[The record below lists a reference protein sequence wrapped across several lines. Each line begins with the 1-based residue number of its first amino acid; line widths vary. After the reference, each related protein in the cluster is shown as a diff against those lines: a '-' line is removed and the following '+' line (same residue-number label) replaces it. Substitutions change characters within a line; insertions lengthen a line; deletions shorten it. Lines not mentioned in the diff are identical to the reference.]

1 MNVIQEIDNVND
13 KFATKGS
20 KLKIEKRGEKL
31 NIRGSLPSKEDKNN
45 FKVQRISLGLKADIY
60 GLEEAK
66 KKLQLIDL
74 QLELNQFDW
83 INWKNNASKKEAND
97 NLAFSTKIDQFEKFF
112 FKEKKNEYLTST
124 RKTTWRS
131 SYKPYLKRMI
141 NIYDSSSN
149 KNLGHI
155 FLKTLESYR
164 EGSRSRKQC
173 ATSLSVFS
181 KFLEIKLPEDWKSN
195 AKGYG
200 LSKASFRELPTDD
213 EIEKIWERI
222 PNKSWRFVFGL
233 MATYGLR
240 NHEVFFCD
248 LSSLTNIGDKIIRVL
263 PTTKTGEHQVWPF
276 HPDWVEKFELSK
288 LGNDTELLPNINKDL
303 KITTLQNIGKKIT
316 DQFKRYSLKIKP
328 YDLRHAWAVRTIFY
342 DLPDT
347 VAARMMGHSVSLHTQ
362 TYHHW
367 ITKRDQQEAVNNA
380 LSKSKK
386 LEIFK
391 DL

>member
-1 MNVIQEIDNVND
+1 MNIIQEINNIND
-13 KFATKGS
+13 KFAVEGS
-20 KLKIEKRGEKL
+20 KLRIEKRGDKL
-31 NIRGSLPSKEDKNN
+31 NIRGSLPSKKNKNN
-45 FKVQRISLGLKADIY
+45 FIVQRISLGLKADFK

-66 KKLQLIDL
+66 KKLQLISL
-74 QLELNQFDW
+74 QLELNQFNW
-83 INWKNNASKKEAND
+83 INWVKYSAKNEFKDK
-97 NLAFSTKIDQFEKFF
+97 LKFSTRLDDFEEYF
-112 FKEKKNEYLTST
+112 FKEIKNEYLTST

-131 SYKPYLKRMI
+131 SYKPYLNRMKSI
-141 NIYDSSSN
+141 FNDSNTENLNNIF
-149 KNLGHI
+149 I
-155 FLKTLESYR
+155 TTLKTYK

-173 ATSLSVFS
+173 ATSLSVLA
-181 KFLEIKLPEDWKSN
+181 KYLEHKLPEDWKLM

-200 LSKASFRELPTDD
+200 LNKASFRDLPTDH
-213 EIEKIWERI
+213 EIEDLWKKI
-222 PNKSWRFVFGL
+222 PNKSWKYVYGL

-248 LSSLTNIGDKIIRVL
+248 LSSLTIDGDKIIRVL

-276 HPDWVEKFELSK
+276 HPKWVDKFELYK
-288 LGNDTELLPNINKDL
+288 LGKDPELLPSINKDL
-303 KITTLQNIGKKIT
+303 RVTTLQNIGKKIT

-367 ITKRDQQEAVNNA
+367 ITKRDQQQAVNNA
-380 LSKSKK
+380 LSKHQKR
-386 LEIFK
+386 EI
-391 DL
+391 

>member
-1 MNVIQEIDNVND
+1 MNVIQEINNVND
-13 KFATKGS
+13 KFATQGS
-20 KLKIEKRGEKL
+20 KLRIEKRGEKL

-45 FKVQRISLGLKADIY
+45 FKIQRIALGIKADIS

-66 KKLQLIDL
+66 KKLQLINL

-83 INWKNNASKKEAND
+83 INWIVNPNKKGIKNDFEFPNRLN
-97 NLAFSTKIDQFEKFF
+97 QFEEFF
-112 FKEKKNEYLTST
+112 FKESKNEYLSST

-131 SYKPYLKRMI
+131 SYKPYLKRI
-141 NIYDSSSN
+141 LNIYNHYENEDLEN
-149 KNLGHI
+149 I
-155 FLKTLESYR
+155 FQKTLESYK

-173 ATSLSVFS
+173 ATSLSVLA
-181 KFLEIKLPEDWKSN
+181 KFLDIKLPVNWKLNS
-195 AKGYG
+195 KGYG
-200 LSKASFRELPTDD
+200 LNKAGFRDLPTD
-213 EIEKIWERI
+213 EVIEKLWEQI
-222 PNKSWRFVFGL
+222 PNKSWKFVFGL

-248 LSSLTNIGDKIIRVL
+248 LNSLTNFGDKIIRVL

-276 HPDWVEKFELSK
+276 HPEWVEKFELSK
-288 LGNDTELLPNINKDL
+288 LGENPQLLPNINRDL

-316 DQFKRYSLKIKP
+316 DQFKRYSLQIKP

-367 ITKRDQQEAVNNA
+367 ITKRDQQQAVNNA
-380 LSKSKK
+380 ILKVKRAK
-386 LEIFK
+386 II
-391 DL
+391 

>member
-1 MNVIQEIDNVND
+1 MNLIQEINNVND
-13 KFATKGS
+13 KFATQGS

-45 FKVQRISLGLKADIY
+45 FKIQRISLGLKANIS

-66 KKLQLIDL
+66 KKLQLINL
-74 QLELNQFDW
+74 QLELNQFEW
-83 INWKNNASKKEAND
+83 INWIRNPYKKQIKDGFEFPNR
-97 NLAFSTKIDQFEKFF
+97 LDQFEEFF
-112 FKEKKNEYLTST
+112 FKEKKGDFRNST

-131 SYKPYLKRMI
+131 SYKPYMKRI
-141 NIYDSSSN
+141 LDVYSDLENEALE
-149 KNLGHI
+149 KI
-155 FLKTLESYR
+155 FQKTLESYK

-173 ATSLSVFS
+173 ATSLSVLA
-181 KFLEIKLPEDWKSN
+181 KFLDIKLPEDWKLNSR
-195 AKGYG
+195 GYG
-200 LSKASFRELPTDD
+200 LNKAGFRNLPTD
-213 EIEKIWERI
+213 ELIEKLWEKV
-222 PNKSWRFVFGL
+222 PNKSWKFVFGL

-248 LSSLTNIGDKIIRVL
+248 LSSLTNFGDKIIRVL

-276 HPDWVEKFELSK
+276 HPEWVEKFELSK
-288 LGNDTELLPNINKDL
+288 LGENPELLPNIKRDL

-316 DQFKRYSLKIKP
+316 DQFKRYSLQIKP

-367 ITKRDQQEAVNNA
+367 ITKRDQQQAVNNA
-380 LSKSKK
+380 LLKVKK
-386 LEIFK
+386 AKNI
-391 DL
+391 

>member
-1 MNVIQEIDNVND
+1 MNIIQEINDVND

-20 KLKIEKRGEKL
+20 KLRIEKRGEKL
-31 NIRGSLPSKEDKNN
+31 NIRGSLPLKEDKNN
-45 FKVQRISLGLKADIY
+45 FKIQRISLGIKADIY

-74 QLELNQFDW
+74 QLELDQFDW
-83 INWKNNASKKEAND
+83 INWINANNKKIIKED
-97 NLAFSTKIDQFEKFF
+97 FELSQKINQFEEFF
-112 FKEKKNEYLTST
+112 FQDHKNDYLSST

-131 SYKPYLKRMI
+131 SYKPYLKRI
-141 NIYDSSSN
+141 VDIYDASN
-149 KNLGHI
+149 NLDIESI
-155 FLKTLESYR
+155 FFKTLQTYK

-173 ATSLSVFS
+173 ATSLSVLA
-181 KFLEIKLPEDWKSN
+181 KFIGIDLPKDWKLN

-200 LSKASFRELPTDD
+200 LNKASYRDLPTDQI
-213 EIEKIWERI
+213 IEEIWEKI
-222 PNKSWRFVFGL
+222 PNKSWKFVFGL

-248 LSSLTNIGDKIIRVL
+248 LSSLTNSGDKIIRVL

-276 HPDWVEKFELSK
+276 HPEWVEKFELSK
-288 LGNDTELLPNINKDL
+288 LGNNPDLLPNINRDF
-303 KITTLQNIGKKIT
+303 KITTPQKIGKKIT
-316 DQFKRYSLKIKP
+316 DQFKRYSLQIKP

-367 ITKRDQQEAVNNA
+367 ITKRDQQQAVNNA
-380 LSKSKK
+380 LLKIKNR
-386 LEIFK
+386 
-391 DL
+391 

>member
-1 MNVIQEIDNVND
+1 MNVIQEINTVND
-13 KFATKGS
+13 KFATQGS
-20 KLKIEKRGEKL
+20 KLRIEKRGEKL
-31 NIRGSLPSKEDKNN
+31 NIRGSLPSKEDKNY
-45 FKVQRISLGLKADIY
+45 FKVQRISLGLKADIS

-66 KKLQLIDL
+66 KKLQLINL

-83 INWKNNASKKEAND
+83 INWIRKSNDIDKKD
-97 NLAFSTKIDQFEKFF
+97 NFEISTRINQFEKFF
-112 FKEKKNEYLTST
+112 FKENRNEYLTST

-131 SYKPYLKRMI
+131 SYKPYLKRMLY
-141 NIYDSSSN
+141 IYDSSNNSDLEN
-149 KNLGHI
+149 I
-155 FLKTLESYR
+155 FIKTLETYK

-173 ATSLSVFS
+173 ATSLSVLA
-181 KFLEIKLPEDWKSN
+181 KFLDTKLPEDWKLK

-200 LSKASFRELPTDD
+200 LNKASFRNLPNDEL
-213 EIEKIWERI
+213 IERLWEKI
-222 PNKSWRFVFGL
+222 PNKSWKFVFGL

-248 LSSLTNIGDKIIRVL
+248 LSSLTNFGDKIIRVL

-276 HPDWVEKFELSK
+276 HPEWVKKFELYK
-288 LGNDTELLPNINKDL
+288 LGNNPELLPNINRDL

-316 DQFKRYSLKIKP
+316 DQFKRYSLQIKP

-367 ITKRDQQEAVNNA
+367 ITKRDQQQAVNNA
-380 LSKSKK
+380 LLKVKRAKS
-386 LEIFK
+386 I
-391 DL
+391 